1 MESKHKKN
9 CELYDETMH
18 LLMNKHIPA
27 RENRNDRIKVLH
39 SLNFHFYFPA
49 RRHYAKIIVL
59 EFPNCVLRKIL
70 LDSLIFAFVCVCVCV
85 IKFGPTVSHTH
96 TVRSLRHL
104 ANSA

>member
-1 MESKHKKN
+1 MCLWVLLWKANIKKN

-70 LDSLIFAFVCVCVCV
+70 LDSLIFAFVCVCVLLNLALPCL
-85 IKFGPTVSHTH
+85 TH
-96 TVRSLRHL
+96 TRFVR
-104 ANSA
+104 